1 MKIHLSLKS
10 NNAKVGKIPVSTSSE
25 VTCPNSCAM
34 SRKNAGGCYA
44 SAGPLNLHWKHITEG
59 NRGMEYK
66 EFYKAITDLAP
77 DTFWRHNQAGDLYG
91 KGESING
98 VELMKLVKA
107 NKGKRG
113 FAYTHKHALQKN
125 HSLIKVAN
133 ELGFTINLSADNVKK
148 ADELKALNIAPVVCI
163 LPSSVN
169 GNVTK
174 SLMTVGGN
182 KIVVCPSYKENVTCA
197 SCQLCYKSNRSVI
210 VGFPSHGIYKKKVDN
225 LLLNS
230 K

>member
-10 NNAKVGKIPVSTSSE
+10 SNAKVGKIPVSTSSE
-25 VTCPNSCAM
+25 VTCPNSCPM

-44 SAGPLNLHWKHITEG
+44 SGGPINIHWKHVTDG

-66 EFYKAITDLAP
+66 EFYKAIKGLDEG
-77 DTFWRHNQAGDLYG
+77 TFWRHNQAGDLYG
-91 KGESING
+91 KGESINAN
-98 VELMKLVKA
+98 ELMKLVKA
-107 NKGKRG
+107 NKGKKG
-113 FAYTHKHALQKN
+113 FTYTHKHGLKKN
-125 HSLIKVAN
+125 HSLIKVSN

-174 SLMTVGGN
+174 TLMTVGGN
-182 KIVVCPSYKENVTCA
+182 KIVVCPAYKENVTCA
-197 SCQLCYKSNRSVI
+197 TCQLCSKSNRSVI
-210 VGFPSHGIYKKKVDN
+210 VGFPAHGVYKKKV
-225 LLLNS
+225 S
-230 K
+230 AMSEG